1 MALQGKRAQTQN
13 KEEQGRTRKNKEEQ
27 GRTRNKTGMERERD
41 GNGTGAERNAQKR
54 KELLSHVEPPKSL
67 KSFSPWNK
75 SKRKWLEWRL
85 DFLDFH
91 GLVFL
96 DTTDFK

>member
-1 MALQGKRAQTQN
+1 MALQGKLAQTQN

-27 GRTRNKTGMERERD
+27 GTKREWSGNGM

>member
-1 MALQGKRAQTQN
+1 
-13 KEEQGRTRKNKEEQ
+13 
-27 GRTRNKTGMERERD
+27 
-41 GNGTGAERNAQKR
+41 
-54 KELLSHVEPPKSL
+54 LSHVEPPKSL